1 MKIMVDLPP
10 VMLSKEAT
18 TTAPQR
24 DSDPSRSKEFNEL
37 FKQSVNKVAMPESG
51 IKKPEHGEI
60 LPNNSFPMITLES
73 KVLRGG
79 MLLLV
84 GGDEP
89 TNDVIEEFAQSQGV
103 EAELLALLMKDPS
116 SVSQTRPTPI
126 NSAQQVSLLSNEAS
140 LSKEKIPRAM
150 DLLSGSVKETA
161 KQSTLHTA
169 IPSKFIVSESMLS
182 TSMVTQTQT
191 VQNSALPLNLEST
204 RLGGVDDDG
213 ILIQAKNTEPPLA
226 LMDVTGKRTS
236 VHTLDGKSLLSEEKI
251 PRAMD
256 LLSGTV
262 KETAKQNTLH
272 TAIPSKFIA
281 SESLPSK
288 STATQPQA
296 MQNSILPLN
305 RESTRLGGVDDD
317 GILIQA
323 KNAEPPAA
331 LMDVTGKRNSVHTLD
346 GKSLLSEEKIPRA
359 MDLLSGSVKETPK
372 QNTLHTAIPSKFIAS
387 ETRLSTSTVT
397 QTKNAEPPLALMDV
411 TGNRNSVHSLD
422 GKSLLSEEKIPRAM
436 DLLSGSVKET
446 PKQNTLHAAIPSKFI
461 ASESLP
467 SKSMATQP
475 QAVQNATLPLNV
487 ESTRLGGVDDDGILI
502 QAKNA
507 EPPAAPMDITGKRFS
522 IERPDE
528 VLIIKQ
534 EQHADMSK
542 RLSEALGQRLTAQI
556 AKGVWQVELDIH
568 PKSLGRIEIHLEM
581 RGGELEAYFNAS
593 KALTREL
600 LQDGIPRLKEELRE
614 HGIETAYLG
623 LGSGKQGANDG
634 NSTPFGSGDDEE
646 DLDMAAC
653 QAKTAMLEPTVG
665 PVKQQSLIE
674 GLDITI

>member
-1 MKIMVDLPP
+1 MVDLPP

-18 TTAPQR
+18 TTAPRR

-37 FKQSVNKVAMPESG
+37 FKQSVNKVATPESG

-89 TNDVIEEFAQSQGV
+89 TNDVIKEFAQSQGV

-150 DLLSGSVKETA
+150 DLLSGTVKETA
-161 KQSTLHTA
+161 KQNTLHTA

-182 TSMVTQTQT
+182 TSTVTQTQT
-191 VQNSALPLNLEST
+191 VQNSTLPLNLEST

-213 ILIQAKNTEPPLA
+213 ILIQAKN
-226 LMDVTGKRTS
+226 
-236 VHTLDGKSLLSEEKI
+236 
-251 PRAMD
+251 
-256 LLSGTV
+256 
-262 KETAKQNTLH
+262 
-272 TAIPSKFIA
+272 
-281 SESLPSK
+281 
-288 STATQPQA
+288 
-296 MQNSILPLN
+296 
-305 RESTRLGGVDDD
+305 
-317 GILIQA
+317 
-323 KNAEPPAA
+323 
-331 LMDVTGKRNSVHTLD
+331 
-346 GKSLLSEEKIPRA
+346 
-359 MDLLSGSVKETPK
+359 
-372 QNTLHTAIPSKFIAS
+372 
-387 ETRLSTSTVT
+387 
-397 QTKNAEPPLALMDV
+397 AEPPLALMDV
-411 TGNRNSVHSLD
+411 
-422 GKSLLSEEKIPRAM
+422 
-436 DLLSGSVKET
+436 
-446 PKQNTLHAAIPSKFI
+446 
-461 ASESLP
+461 
-467 SKSMATQP
+467 
-475 QAVQNATLPLNV
+475 
-487 ESTRLGGVDDDGILI
+487 
-502 QAKNA
+502 
-507 EPPAAPMDITGKRFS
+507 TGKRFS

-581 RGGELEAYFNAS
+581 RGGELEAHFNAS

-600 LQDGIPRLKEELRE
+600 LQDGMPRLKEELRE

-634 NSTPFGSGDDEE
+634 NSTPFGGGDDEE
-646 DLDMAAC
+646 DLDMAAR

>member
-1 MKIMVDLPP
+1 M
-10 VMLSKEAT
+10 AT
-18 TTAPQR
+18 
-24 DSDPSRSKEFNEL
+24 
-37 FKQSVNKVAMPESG
+37 QS
-51 IKKPEHGEI
+51 
-60 LPNNSFPMITLES
+60 
-73 KVLRGG
+73 
-79 MLLLV
+79 
-84 GGDEP
+84 
-89 TNDVIEEFAQSQGV
+89 
-103 EAELLALLMKDPS
+103 
-116 SVSQTRPTPI
+116 
-126 NSAQQVSLLSNEAS
+126 
-140 LSKEKIPRAM
+140 
-150 DLLSGSVKETA
+150 
-161 KQSTLHTA
+161 
-169 IPSKFIVSESMLS
+169 
-182 TSMVTQTQT
+182 QT
-191 VQNSALPLNLEST
+191 VQNSILPLNLKST

-213 ILIQAKNTEPPLA
+213 ILIQTKNTEPPVA

-288 STATQPQA
+288 SMATQSQTV
-296 MQNSILPLN
+296 QNSILPLN
-305 RESTRLGGVDDD
+305 LESTRLGGVD
-317 GILIQA
+317 G
-323 KNAEPPAA
+323 
-331 LMDVTGKRNSVHTLD
+331 
-346 GKSLLSEEKIPRA
+346 
-359 MDLLSGSVKETPK
+359 
-372 QNTLHTAIPSKFIAS
+372 
-387 ETRLSTSTVT
+387 
-397 QTKNAEPPLALMDV
+397 
-411 TGNRNSVHSLD
+411 
-422 GKSLLSEEKIPRAM
+422 
-436 DLLSGSVKET
+436 
-446 PKQNTLHAAIPSKFI
+446 
-461 ASESLP
+461 
-467 SKSMATQP
+467 
-475 QAVQNATLPLNV
+475 
-487 ESTRLGGVDDDGILI
+487 DGILI

-507 EPPAAPMDITGKRFS
+507 EPPAAPMDVTGKRFS

-581 RGGELEAYFNAS
+581 RGGELEAHFNAS

-600 LQDGIPRLKEELRE
+600 LQDGMPRLKEELRE

-623 LGSGKQGANDG
+623 LGSGKQGSNDG

-646 DLDMAAC
+646 DIDMAAR

>member
-1 MKIMVDLPP
+1 MVDLPP

-18 TTAPQR
+18 TTAPR
-24 DSDPSRSKEFNEL
+24 SDSDPSRSKEFNEL
-37 FKQSVNKVAMPESG
+37 FKQSVNKVATPESG

-116 SVSQTRPTPI
+116 SVSQTRPTSI

-161 KQSTLHTA
+161 KQNTLHTA

-182 TSMVTQTQT
+182 TSTATQTQT
-191 VQNSALPLNLEST
+191 VQNSTLPLNLEST

-213 ILIQAKNTEPPLA
+213 ILIQAKN
-226 LMDVTGKRTS
+226 
-236 VHTLDGKSLLSEEKI
+236 
-251 PRAMD
+251 
-256 LLSGTV
+256 
-262 KETAKQNTLH
+262 
-272 TAIPSKFIA
+272 
-281 SESLPSK
+281 
-288 STATQPQA
+288 
-296 MQNSILPLN
+296 
-305 RESTRLGGVDDD
+305 
-317 GILIQA
+317 
-323 KNAEPPAA
+323 
-331 LMDVTGKRNSVHTLD
+331 
-346 GKSLLSEEKIPRA
+346 
-359 MDLLSGSVKETPK
+359 
-372 QNTLHTAIPSKFIAS
+372 
-387 ETRLSTSTVT
+387 
-397 QTKNAEPPLALMDV
+397 AEPPLALMDV
-411 TGNRNSVHSLD
+411 
-422 GKSLLSEEKIPRAM
+422 
-436 DLLSGSVKET
+436 
-446 PKQNTLHAAIPSKFI
+446 
-461 ASESLP
+461 
-467 SKSMATQP
+467 
-475 QAVQNATLPLNV
+475 
-487 ESTRLGGVDDDGILI
+487 
-502 QAKNA
+502 
-507 EPPAAPMDITGKRFS
+507 TGKRFS

-581 RGGELEAYFNAS
+581 RGGELEAHFNAS

-600 LQDGIPRLKEELRE
+600 LQDGMPRLKEELRE

-634 NSTPFGSGDDEE
+634 NSTPFGGGDDEE
-646 DLDMAAC
+646 DLDMAAR

>member
-1 MKIMVDLPP
+1 MVDLPP

-18 TTAPQR
+18 TTAPRR

-37 FKQSVNKVAMPESG
+37 FKQSVNKVATPESG

-116 SVSQTRPTPI
+116 SVSQTRTTSI

-161 KQSTLHTA
+161 KQNTLYTA
-169 IPSKFIVSESMLS
+169 IPSKFIASESLPS
-182 TSMVTQTQT
+182 KSMATQSQT
-191 VQNSALPLNLEST
+191 VQNSILPLNLEST

-213 ILIQAKNTEPPLA
+213 ILIQ
-226 LMDVTGKRTS
+226 
-236 VHTLDGKSLLSEEKI
+236 
-251 PRAMD
+251 
-256 LLSGTV
+256 
-262 KETAKQNTLH
+262 
-272 TAIPSKFIA
+272 
-281 SESLPSK
+281 
-288 STATQPQA
+288 
-296 MQNSILPLN
+296 
-305 RESTRLGGVDDD
+305 
-317 GILIQA
+317 
-323 KNAEPPAA
+323 
-331 LMDVTGKRNSVHTLD
+331 
-346 GKSLLSEEKIPRA
+346 
-359 MDLLSGSVKETPK
+359 
-372 QNTLHTAIPSKFIAS
+372 
-387 ETRLSTSTVT
+387 
-397 QTKNAEPPLALMDV
+397 TKNAEPPLALMDV
-411 TGNRNSVHSLD
+411 TS
-422 GKSLLSEEKIPRAM
+422 
-436 DLLSGSVKET
+436 
-446 PKQNTLHAAIPSKFI
+446 
-461 ASESLP
+461 
-467 SKSMATQP
+467 
-475 QAVQNATLPLNV
+475 
-487 ESTRLGGVDDDGILI
+487 
-502 QAKNA
+502 
-507 EPPAAPMDITGKRFS
+507 KRFS
-522 IERPDE
+522 IERPDD
-528 VLIIKQ
+528 VFIIKQ

-581 RGGELEAYFNAS
+581 RGGELEAHFNAS

-600 LQDGIPRLKEELRE
+600 LQDGMPRLKEELRE

-646 DLDMAAC
+646 DLDMAAR
-653 QAKTAMLEPTVG
+653 QAKTVMLEPTVG
-665 PVKQQSLIE
+665 ALKQQSLIE

>member
-1 MKIMVDLPP
+1 MVDLPP

-18 TTAPQR
+18 TPAPRR

-37 FKQSVNKVAMPESG
+37 FKQSVNKVATPESG

-116 SVSQTRPTPI
+116 SVSQTRPTSI
-126 NSAQQVSLLSNEAS
+126 NSAQQVSLLSNEAL
-140 LSKEKIPRAM
+140 LSK
-150 DLLSGSVKETA
+150 
-161 KQSTLHTA
+161 
-169 IPSKFIVSESMLS
+169 
-182 TSMVTQTQT
+182 
-191 VQNSALPLNLEST
+191 
-204 RLGGVDDDG
+204 
-213 ILIQAKNTEPPLA
+213 
-226 LMDVTGKRTS
+226 
-236 VHTLDGKSLLSEEKI
+236 EKI

-288 STATQPQA
+288 SMATQSQTV
-296 MQNSILPLN
+296 QNSILPLN
-305 RESTRLGGVDDD
+305 L
-317 GILIQA
+317 
-323 KNAEPPAA
+323 
-331 LMDVTGKRNSVHTLD
+331 
-346 GKSLLSEEKIPRA
+346 
-359 MDLLSGSVKETPK
+359 
-372 QNTLHTAIPSKFIAS
+372 
-387 ETRLSTSTVT
+387 
-397 QTKNAEPPLALMDV
+397 
-411 TGNRNSVHSLD
+411 
-422 GKSLLSEEKIPRAM
+422 
-436 DLLSGSVKET
+436 
-446 PKQNTLHAAIPSKFI
+446 
-461 ASESLP
+461 
-467 SKSMATQP
+467 
-475 QAVQNATLPLNV
+475 

-507 EPPAAPMDITGKRFS
+507 EPPAAPMDVTGKRFS

-581 RGGELEAYFNAS
+581 RGGELEAHFNAS

-600 LQDGIPRLKEELRE
+600 LQDGMPRLKEELRE

-623 LGSGKQGANDG
+623 LGSGKQGSNDG

-646 DLDMAAC
+646 DIDMAAR

>member
-1 MKIMVDLPP
+1 MVDLPP

-18 TTAPQR
+18 TTAPRR

-37 FKQSVNKVAMPESG
+37 FKQSVNKVATPESG

-116 SVSQTRPTPI
+116 SVSQTRPTSI

-161 KQSTLHTA
+161 KQNTLHTA
-169 IPSKFIVSESMLS
+169 IPSKFIASESLPS
-182 TSMVTQTQT
+182 KSMATQSQT
-191 VQNSALPLNLEST
+191 VQNSILPLNLEST

-213 ILIQAKNTEPPLA
+213 ILIQTKNTEPPLA

-236 VHTLDGKSLLSEEKI
+236 VHTVDGKSLLSEEKI

-256 LLSGTV
+256 LLSGSV

-288 STATQPQA
+288 SMATQSQTV
-296 MQNSILPLN
+296 QNSILPLN
-305 RESTRLGGVDDD
+305 LESTRLGGVDDD
-317 GILIQA
+317 GILIQ
-323 KNAEPPAA
+323 
-331 LMDVTGKRNSVHTLD
+331 
-346 GKSLLSEEKIPRA
+346 
-359 MDLLSGSVKETPK
+359 
-372 QNTLHTAIPSKFIAS
+372 
-387 ETRLSTSTVT
+387 
-397 QTKNAEPPLALMDV
+397 TKNAEPPLALMDV
-411 TGNRNSVHSLD
+411 TS
-422 GKSLLSEEKIPRAM
+422 
-436 DLLSGSVKET
+436 
-446 PKQNTLHAAIPSKFI
+446 
-461 ASESLP
+461 
-467 SKSMATQP
+467 
-475 QAVQNATLPLNV
+475 
-487 ESTRLGGVDDDGILI
+487 
-502 QAKNA
+502 
-507 EPPAAPMDITGKRFS
+507 KRFS
-522 IERPDE
+522 IERPDD
-528 VLIIKQ
+528 VFIIKQ

-581 RGGELEAYFNAS
+581 RGGELEAHFNAS

-600 LQDGIPRLKEELRE
+600 LQDGMPRLKEELRE

-646 DLDMAAC
+646 DLDMAAR

-665 PVKQQSLIE
+665 ALKQQSLIE

>member
-1 MKIMVDLPP
+1 MVDLPP

-18 TTAPQR
+18 TPAPRR

-37 FKQSVNKVAMPESG
+37 FKQSVNKVATPESG

-116 SVSQTRPTPI
+116 SVSQTRPTSI

-150 DLLSGSVKETA
+150 NLLSGS
-161 KQSTLHTA
+161 
-169 IPSKFIVSESMLS
+169 
-182 TSMVTQTQT
+182 
-191 VQNSALPLNLEST
+191 
-204 RLGGVDDDG
+204 
-213 ILIQAKNTEPPLA
+213 
-226 LMDVTGKRTS
+226 
-236 VHTLDGKSLLSEEKI
+236 
-251 PRAMD
+251 
-256 LLSGTV
+256 V

-288 STATQPQA
+288 STATQSQTV
-296 MQNSILPLN
+296 QNSILPLN

-317 GILIQA
+317 GILIQT
-323 KNAEPPAA
+323 KNTELPLS
-331 LMDVTGKRNSVHTLD
+331 LMDVTDRRTSVHTLV
-346 GKSLLSEEKIPRA
+346 GKSLLTEEKIPRA
-359 MDLLSGSVKETPK
+359 MDLLSGTVKETAK
-372 QNTLHTAIPSKFIAS
+372 QNTLHTPIPSKFIVS
-387 ETRLSTSTVT
+387 ESMLSTSTVT
-397 QTKNAEPPLALMDV
+397 QTKNAELPLSLMDV
-411 TGNRNSVHSLD
+411 TDRRTSVHTLV
-422 GKSLLSEEKIPRAM
+422 GKSLLTEEKIPRAM
-436 DLLSGSVKET
+436 DLLSGTVKET
-446 PKQNTLHAAIPSKFI
+446 AKQNTLHTPIPSKFI
-461 ASESLP
+461 VSESML
-467 SKSMATQP
+467 STSTATQT
-475 QAVQNATLPLNV
+475 QTVQNSTLPLNLK
-487 ESTRLGGVDDDGILI
+487 STRLGGVDDDGILI

-507 EPPAAPMDITGKRFS
+507 EPPLALMDVTGKRFS

-581 RGGELEAYFNAS
+581 RGGELEAHFNAS

-600 LQDGIPRLKEELRE
+600 LQDGMPRLKEELRE

-634 NSTPFGSGDDEE
+634 NSTPFGGGDDEE
-646 DLDMAAC
+646 DLDMAAR

>member
-1 MKIMVDLPP
+1 MVDLPP

-18 TTAPQR
+18 TTAPRR

-116 SVSQTRPTPI
+116 SVSQTRTTSI

-161 KQSTLHTA
+161 KQNTLHTA
-169 IPSKFIVSESMLS
+169 IPSKFIASESLPS
-182 TSMVTQTQT
+182 KSMATQSQT
-191 VQNSALPLNLEST
+191 VQNSILPLNLEST

-213 ILIQAKNTEPPLA
+213 ILIQ
-226 LMDVTGKRTS
+226 
-236 VHTLDGKSLLSEEKI
+236 
-251 PRAMD
+251 
-256 LLSGTV
+256 
-262 KETAKQNTLH
+262 
-272 TAIPSKFIA
+272 
-281 SESLPSK
+281 
-288 STATQPQA
+288 
-296 MQNSILPLN
+296 
-305 RESTRLGGVDDD
+305 
-317 GILIQA
+317 
-323 KNAEPPAA
+323 
-331 LMDVTGKRNSVHTLD
+331 
-346 GKSLLSEEKIPRA
+346 
-359 MDLLSGSVKETPK
+359 
-372 QNTLHTAIPSKFIAS
+372 
-387 ETRLSTSTVT
+387 
-397 QTKNAEPPLALMDV
+397 TKNAEPPLALMDV
-411 TGNRNSVHSLD
+411 TS
-422 GKSLLSEEKIPRAM
+422 
-436 DLLSGSVKET
+436 
-446 PKQNTLHAAIPSKFI
+446 
-461 ASESLP
+461 
-467 SKSMATQP
+467 
-475 QAVQNATLPLNV
+475 
-487 ESTRLGGVDDDGILI
+487 
-502 QAKNA
+502 
-507 EPPAAPMDITGKRFS
+507 KRFS
-522 IERPDE
+522 IERPDD
-528 VLIIKQ
+528 VFIIKQ

-581 RGGELEAYFNAS
+581 RGGELEAHFNAS

-600 LQDGIPRLKEELRE
+600 LQDGMPRLKEELRE

-646 DLDMAAC
+646 DLDMAAR

-665 PVKQQSLIE
+665 ALKQQSLIE

>member
-1 MKIMVDLPP
+1 MVDLPP

-18 TTAPQR
+18 TTAPRR
-24 DSDPSRSKEFNEL
+24 DSDPRRSKEFNEL

-116 SVSQTRPTPI
+116 SVSQTRPTSI

-150 DLLSGSVKETA
+150 NLLSGTVKETA
-161 KQSTLHTA
+161 KQNTLHTA
-169 IPSKFIVSESMLS
+169 IPSKFIASESLPSKS
-182 TSMVTQTQT
+182 TATQSQT
-191 VQNSALPLNLEST
+191 VQNSILPLNREST

-213 ILIQAKNTEPPLA
+213 ILIQTKNTEPPVALMDVTDKRTSVHTLVGKSLLTEEKIPRAMDLLSGSVKETAKQNTLHTPIPSKFIVSESMLSTSTATQTQTVQNSTLPLNLKSTRLGGVDDDGILIQTKNTEPPVA

-288 STATQPQA
+288 SMATQSQTV
-296 MQNSILPLN
+296 QNSILPLN
-305 RESTRLGGVDDD
+305 L
-317 GILIQA
+317 
-323 KNAEPPAA
+323 
-331 LMDVTGKRNSVHTLD
+331 
-346 GKSLLSEEKIPRA
+346 
-359 MDLLSGSVKETPK
+359 
-372 QNTLHTAIPSKFIAS
+372 
-387 ETRLSTSTVT
+387 
-397 QTKNAEPPLALMDV
+397 
-411 TGNRNSVHSLD
+411 
-422 GKSLLSEEKIPRAM
+422 
-436 DLLSGSVKET
+436 
-446 PKQNTLHAAIPSKFI
+446 
-461 ASESLP
+461 
-467 SKSMATQP
+467 
-475 QAVQNATLPLNV
+475 

-507 EPPAAPMDITGKRFS
+507 EPPAAPMDVTGKRFS

-581 RGGELEAYFNAS
+581 RGGELEAHFNAS

-600 LQDGIPRLKEELRE
+600 LQDGMPRLKEELRE

-623 LGSGKQGANDG
+623 LGSGKQGSNDG

-646 DLDMAAC
+646 DIDMAAR

>member
-1 MKIMVDLPP
+1 MVDLPP

-18 TTAPQR
+18 TPAPRR

-37 FKQSVNKVAMPESG
+37 FKQSVNKVATPESG

-116 SVSQTRPTPI
+116 SVSQTRPTSI

-150 DLLSGSVKETA
+150 
-161 KQSTLHTA
+161 
-169 IPSKFIVSESMLS
+169 
-182 TSMVTQTQT
+182 
-191 VQNSALPLNLEST
+191 N
-204 RLGGVDDDG
+204 
-213 ILIQAKNTEPPLA
+213 
-226 LMDVTGKRTS
+226 
-236 VHTLDGKSLLSEEKI
+236 
-251 PRAMD
+251 

-272 TAIPSKFIA
+272 TAIPSKFIV
-281 SESLPSK
+281 SESMLST
-288 STATQPQA
+288 STATQTQTV
-296 MQNSILPLN
+296 QNSTLPLN
-305 RESTRLGGVDDD
+305 LKSTRLGGVDDD

-323 KNAEPPAA
+323 KNAEPP
-331 LMDVTGKRNSVHTLD
+331 
-346 GKSLLSEEKIPRA
+346 
-359 MDLLSGSVKETPK
+359 
-372 QNTLHTAIPSKFIAS
+372 
-387 ETRLSTSTVT
+387 
-397 QTKNAEPPLALMDV
+397 LALMDV
-411 TGNRNSVHSLD
+411 
-422 GKSLLSEEKIPRAM
+422 
-436 DLLSGSVKET
+436 
-446 PKQNTLHAAIPSKFI
+446 
-461 ASESLP
+461 
-467 SKSMATQP
+467 
-475 QAVQNATLPLNV
+475 
-487 ESTRLGGVDDDGILI
+487 
-502 QAKNA
+502 
-507 EPPAAPMDITGKRFS
+507 TGKRFS

-581 RGGELEAYFNAS
+581 RGGELEAHFNAS

-600 LQDGIPRLKEELRE
+600 LQDGMPRLKEELRE

-634 NSTPFGSGDDEE
+634 NSTPFGGGDDEE
-646 DLDMAAC
+646 DLDMAAR

>member
-1 MKIMVDLPP
+1 MVDLPP

-18 TTAPQR
+18 TTAPR
-24 DSDPSRSKEFNEL
+24 SDSDPSRSKEFNEL
-37 FKQSVNKVAMPESG
+37 FKQSVNKVATPESG

-116 SVSQTRPTPI
+116 SVSQTRPTSI

-140 LSKEKIPRAM
+140 LSK
-150 DLLSGSVKETA
+150 
-161 KQSTLHTA
+161 
-169 IPSKFIVSESMLS
+169 
-182 TSMVTQTQT
+182 
-191 VQNSALPLNLEST
+191 
-204 RLGGVDDDG
+204 
-213 ILIQAKNTEPPLA
+213 
-226 LMDVTGKRTS
+226 
-236 VHTLDGKSLLSEEKI
+236 EKI

-288 STATQPQA
+288 SMATQSQTV
-296 MQNSILPLN
+296 QNSILPLN
-305 RESTRLGGVDDD
+305 LESTRLGGVDDD

-323 KNAEPPAA
+323 KNAEPP
-331 LMDVTGKRNSVHTLD
+331 
-346 GKSLLSEEKIPRA
+346 
-359 MDLLSGSVKETPK
+359 
-372 QNTLHTAIPSKFIAS
+372 
-387 ETRLSTSTVT
+387 
-397 QTKNAEPPLALMDV
+397 LALMDV
-411 TGNRNSVHSLD
+411 
-422 GKSLLSEEKIPRAM
+422 
-436 DLLSGSVKET
+436 
-446 PKQNTLHAAIPSKFI
+446 
-461 ASESLP
+461 
-467 SKSMATQP
+467 
-475 QAVQNATLPLNV
+475 
-487 ESTRLGGVDDDGILI
+487 
-502 QAKNA
+502 
-507 EPPAAPMDITGKRFS
+507 TGKRFS

-581 RGGELEAYFNAS
+581 RGGELEAHFNAS

-600 LQDGIPRLKEELRE
+600 LQDGMPRLKEELRE

-634 NSTPFGSGDDEE
+634 NSTPFGGGDDEE
-646 DLDMAAC
+646 DLDMAAR

>member
-18 TTAPQR
+18 TTAPRR
-24 DSDPSRSKEFNEL
+24 DSDPRRSKEFNEL

-150 DLLSGSVKETA
+150 DLLSG
-161 KQSTLHTA
+161 
-169 IPSKFIVSESMLS
+169 
-182 TSMVTQTQT
+182 
-191 VQNSALPLNLEST
+191 
-204 RLGGVDDDG
+204 
-213 ILIQAKNTEPPLA
+213 
-226 LMDVTGKRTS
+226 
-236 VHTLDGKSLLSEEKI
+236 
-251 PRAMD
+251 
-256 LLSGTV
+256 TV

-288 STATQPQA
+288 SMATQSQTV
-296 MQNSILPLN
+296 QNSILPLN
-305 RESTRLGGVDDD
+305 L
-317 GILIQA
+317 
-323 KNAEPPAA
+323 
-331 LMDVTGKRNSVHTLD
+331 
-346 GKSLLSEEKIPRA
+346 
-359 MDLLSGSVKETPK
+359 
-372 QNTLHTAIPSKFIAS
+372 
-387 ETRLSTSTVT
+387 
-397 QTKNAEPPLALMDV
+397 
-411 TGNRNSVHSLD
+411 
-422 GKSLLSEEKIPRAM
+422 
-436 DLLSGSVKET
+436 
-446 PKQNTLHAAIPSKFI
+446 
-461 ASESLP
+461 
-467 SKSMATQP
+467 
-475 QAVQNATLPLNV
+475 

-507 EPPAAPMDITGKRFS
+507 EPPAAPMDVTGKRFS

-581 RGGELEAYFNAS
+581 RGGELEAHFNAS

-600 LQDGIPRLKEELRE
+600 LQDGMPRLKEELRE

-623 LGSGKQGANDG
+623 LGSGKQGSNDG

-646 DLDMAAC
+646 DIDMAAR

>member
-1 MKIMVDLPP
+1 MVDLPP
-10 VMLSKEAT
+10 VMLSKEGT
-18 TTAPQR
+18 TTVPQR
-24 DSDPSRSKEFNEL
+24 DSDASHSEEFNEL
-37 FKQSVNKVAMPESG
+37 FKQSVNKVATPESG
-51 IKKPEHGEI
+51 IKKPEHGES
-60 LPNNSFPMITLES
+60 LPNSSSPMIILES

-116 SVSQTRPTPI
+116 SVSQTRPTSI
-126 NSAQQVSLLSNEAS
+126 NSAQQVSLLSNEAL
-140 LSKEKIPRAM
+140 LSK
-150 DLLSGSVKETA
+150 
-161 KQSTLHTA
+161 
-169 IPSKFIVSESMLS
+169 
-182 TSMVTQTQT
+182 
-191 VQNSALPLNLEST
+191 
-204 RLGGVDDDG
+204 
-213 ILIQAKNTEPPLA
+213 
-226 LMDVTGKRTS
+226 
-236 VHTLDGKSLLSEEKI
+236 EKI

-288 STATQPQA
+288 SMATQSQTV
-296 MQNSILPLN
+296 QNSILPLN
-305 RESTRLGGVDDD
+305 L
-317 GILIQA
+317 
-323 KNAEPPAA
+323 
-331 LMDVTGKRNSVHTLD
+331 
-346 GKSLLSEEKIPRA
+346 
-359 MDLLSGSVKETPK
+359 
-372 QNTLHTAIPSKFIAS
+372 
-387 ETRLSTSTVT
+387 
-397 QTKNAEPPLALMDV
+397 
-411 TGNRNSVHSLD
+411 
-422 GKSLLSEEKIPRAM
+422 
-436 DLLSGSVKET
+436 
-446 PKQNTLHAAIPSKFI
+446 
-461 ASESLP
+461 
-467 SKSMATQP
+467 
-475 QAVQNATLPLNV
+475 

-507 EPPAAPMDITGKRFS
+507 EPPAAPMDVTGKRFS

-581 RGGELEAYFNAS
+581 RGGELEAHFNAS

-600 LQDGIPRLKEELRE
+600 LQDGMPRLKEELRE

-623 LGSGKQGANDG
+623 LGSGKQGSNDG

-646 DLDMAAC
+646 DIDMAAR